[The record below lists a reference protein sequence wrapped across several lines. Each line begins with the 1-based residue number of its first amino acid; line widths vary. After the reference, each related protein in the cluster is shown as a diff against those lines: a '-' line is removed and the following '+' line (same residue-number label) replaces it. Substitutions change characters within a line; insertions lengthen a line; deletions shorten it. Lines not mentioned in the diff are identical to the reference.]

1 MGSTRSSGLPL
12 AEPINEVE
20 RVYLQRK
27 CAQARSEVVDNDYSS
42 TLQGIFQQPDTWEG
56 FVMARPLLKS
66 WVQPNQERMRGP
78 AIVLPPD
85 VCNLEIKNHMF

>member
-1 MGSTRSSGLPL
+1 MRSTRSSGEPL

-27 CAQARSEVVDNDYSS
+27 RAQARIEVEDVDYSA
-42 TLQGIFQQPDTWEG
+42 TLQGIFQQFDTWEG

-85 VCNLEIKNHMF
+85 VRNM